1 MTISGGGGAP
11 QIIALGASLGG
22 LDAVQTLLAGLPA
35 NLRCPLAIVQHRAP
49 QVDGHLVQLLN
60 RHSKLPVIEP
70 DDKTSIT
77 AGHIYLAPPGYHMII
92 ERGYL
97 SLSLD
102 PPVLFARP
110 SIDVLLESAADSYG
124 EAAVAVVLTGSND
137 DGAFG
142 AAAVKRAGG
151 RVVVQ
156 DPATAR
162 APAGPLAVM
171 GRNVV
176 DAVVP
181 IEEMAALLVG
191 LCGAPVPLAE

>member
-1 MTISGGGGAP
+1 MMAGGPSAPP
-11 QIIALGASLGG
+11 QIVAVGASLGG
-22 LDAVQTLLAGLPA
+22 LDAVQTLLAGLPGD
-35 NLRCPLAIVQHRAP
+35 LRCPLAIVQHRAS

-60 RHSKLPVIEP
+60 RHSKLLVIEP
-70 DDKTSIT
+70 DDKTSIV
-77 AGHIYLAPPGYHMII
+77 AGHVYLAPPGYHMII

-124 EAAVAVVLTGSND
+124 EGVVAVVLTGSND

-171 GRNVV
+171 GRTVV

-181 IEEMAALLVG
+181 IEEMAALLVA
-191 LCGAPVPLAE
+191 LCAAPAPLAD

>member
-1 MTISGGGGAP
+1 MTGAAGTAAP
-11 QIIALGASLGG
+11 QIVALGASLGG
-22 LDAVQTLLAGLPA
+22 LDAVQTLLAGLPGD
-35 NLRCPLAIVQHRAP
+35 LRCPLAIVQHRAP
-49 QVDGHLVQLLN
+49 QVDGHLVELLN

-70 DDKTSIT
+70 DDKTSIV
-77 AGHIYLAPPGYHMII
+77 AGHVYLAPPGYHMII

-124 EAAVAVVLTGSND
+124 EGAVAVVLTGSNE
-137 DGAFG
+137 DGAYG

-156 DPATAR
+156 DPGTAR

-171 GRNVV
+171 GRTVV
-176 DAVVP
+176 DAVVR
-181 IEEMAALLVG
+181 IEEMAALLAA
-191 LCGAPVPLAE
+191 LCAAPPPPTD